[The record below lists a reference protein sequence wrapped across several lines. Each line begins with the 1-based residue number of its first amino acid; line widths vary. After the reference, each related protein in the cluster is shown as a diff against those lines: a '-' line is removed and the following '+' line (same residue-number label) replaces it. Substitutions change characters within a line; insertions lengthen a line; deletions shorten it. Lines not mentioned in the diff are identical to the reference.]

1 MTKKTIMTLK
11 FTQEKKSIDVSNKE
25 HEEVHEEEPSNT
37 ATGKNKTD
45 HESPK
50 AKKKRKRKW

>member
-1 MTKKTIMTLK
+1 MTLK